1 MIIYNVTTK
10 IDWSI
15 ADEWVKWMKE
25 EHMPG
30 ILATGCF
37 SKYLFVKLLEEDNIE
52 GPTYAVQ
59 YFGTLKDYN
68 DYMQH
73 YAETFSKK
81 SLNKWREKFI
91 SFKSLLEVVQ
101 Q

>member
-15 ADEWVKWMKE
+15 ANEWVKWMQE
-25 EHMPG
+25 EHIPA
-30 ILATGCF
+30 ILAAGHF
-37 SKYLFVKLLEEDNIE
+37 SRYQFAKLVEEDNAE

-68 DYMQH
+68 DFIQH
-73 YAETFSKK
+73 HAETFRKMSFQ
-81 SLNKWREKFI
+81 KWKDKFI
-91 SFKSLLEVVQ
+91 SFKSLLEIV
-101 Q
+101 